1 MEWDSESSEC
11 EEDKFADA
19 QPPAKSKSE
28 FLLNE
33 INFFLCF
40 MLWCIVSHMHLHGRK
55 KSYIH
60 KKKSTVETY
69 LLEQQKSKDKRWKR
83 ELALEECKI
92 ALEERKL
99 KLEEDKLKF
108 QQ

>member
-1 MEWDSESSEC
+1 MY
-11 EEDKFADA
+11 
-19 QPPAKSKSE
+19 
-28 FLLNE
+28 
-33 INFFLCF
+33 
-40 MLWCIVSHMHLHGRK
+40 LHGRK

-69 LLEQQKSKDKRWKR
+69 LLEWQKSEDKRWKR

-108 QQ
+108 QQQQDLNNVLVFPLTPISQ